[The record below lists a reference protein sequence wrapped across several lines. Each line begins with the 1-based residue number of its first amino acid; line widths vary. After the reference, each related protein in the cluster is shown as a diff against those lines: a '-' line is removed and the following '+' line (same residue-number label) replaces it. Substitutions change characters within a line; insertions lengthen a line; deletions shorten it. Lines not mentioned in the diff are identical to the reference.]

1 MIPYGKQNIS
11 EEDISV
17 VVDVMRSDFLTQ
29 GQKTPQFEEDISVYC
44 GSKYALAVNSA
55 TSALHIA
62 CLALDLKKGDW
73 LWTSPNTF
81 VATANCGLFCGA
93 QVDFVDIDLDTFN
106 MSSVQL
112 EKKLIAAKKRKCLPK
127 VVIPVHFAGQ
137 SCEMKKIKELSKI
150 YGFSIIED
158 ASHAI
163 GGRYLEKPVGNCEF
177 SDITVFSLHP
187 VKIITSGEGGIAL
200 TNEKKLKDRMD
211 LYRNHGNTRNPEF
224 MTKKNEGPWYYEQI
238 KLGYNYR
245 MTEIQAA
252 LGISQLKRLD
262 TFVQKRINLA
272 KRYSKKLSKLPIN
285 LPNWT
290 QEVYPAFHLYVIRLK
305 LNKIYISQREIIEN
319 LRKNGVG
326 AHLHYIPVHLH
337 PYYKKKGFKLGDFP
351 NSEEHYKTAISLPLF
366 YDLSFEQQDLI
377 VNEFEKI
384 II

>member
-11 EEDISV
+11 EEDISA

-93 QVDFVDIDLDTFN
+93 KVDFVDIDLDTFN

-326 AHLHYIPVHLH
+326 AHLHYIPVHLQ

-366 YDLSFEQQDLI
+366 YDLSFEQQDFI